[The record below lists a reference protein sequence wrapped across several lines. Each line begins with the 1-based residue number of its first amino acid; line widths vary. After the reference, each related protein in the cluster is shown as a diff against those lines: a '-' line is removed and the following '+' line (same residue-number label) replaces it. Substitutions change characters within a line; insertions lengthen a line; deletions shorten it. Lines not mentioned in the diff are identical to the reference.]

1 LKIGGLSYKN
11 GITFYGDN
19 SFVVSKINDKGIFEI
34 DLIVKKRD
42 FIASLTKSIPFI
54 RYYFESTKS
63 SIFSMFMLF
72 IFLLCDTVNK
82 GKISLG
88 ILVLII
94 LLFAFIICIIQN
106 NKFSGFHGAEHKAI
120 NSYNFYNDISI
131 EHIRK
136 ASRIAN
142 NCGTNFLIMIVFI
155 TVITSIITFIILK
168 KFYVITIF
176 INYGVSRELF
186 ILNDIDKKPIISL
199 IYKFGELLQKNILT
213 KEPTEKQLELAK
225 VAIETLINYEEKAIS
240 NNYTS

>member
-1 LKIGGLSYKN
+1 MKISGLSNKD

-42 FIASLTKSIPFI
+42 FIANLTKSIPFI
-54 RYYFESTKS
+54 KYYFKS
-63 SIFSMFMLF
+63 IKASIFSMFMLF
-72 IFLLCDTVNK
+72 VCLLCDTLYK
-82 GKISLG
+82 GKIFLG
-88 ILVLII
+88 IFVLFI
-94 LLFAFIICIIQN
+94 LFLSFIICIFQSK
-106 NKFSGFHGAEHKAI
+106 KFSGFHGAEHKAI

-131 EHIRK
+131 ENIRK

-155 TVITSIITFIILK
+155 TVITSIITFIIFK

-186 ILNDIDKKPIISL
+186 ILNDIDNKPIISL
-199 IYKFGELLQKNILT
+199 VYKFGELLQKNILT

-225 VAIETLINYEEKAIS
+225 TAIEMLINYEEKVFSII
-240 NNYTS
+240 N